1 MVQKLDD
8 GESTNNSNSNSI
20 NGQKEEIP
28 SAIVSGKQQILVQT
42 GEGGP
47 SSSSSTS
54 SSLLFSAD
62 DLHGNDTKILSLLNE
77 EEGSNY
83 SFKGIM
89 RKLHIHQQ
97 SLTRSLHR
105 LEEMGL
111 VERSQAGYR
120 LSKVG
125 GTAAAITAARM
136 TTGGK
141 GTTAALVASVPK
153 GREYMQLLQT
163 YIPVDI
169 RPSEI
174 VRALVGKWFRNLRW
188 VGLIESGTGFTL
200 QWASDNDSSFQINL
214 RMVSDYVVIETNAAS
229 EKEKLQAMVGSYAI
243 YEQITKILQDRLA
256 APQANAYVFRRPE
269 LHQQNN

>member
-1 MVQKLDD
+1 MEKDADAVVQKLEQQAD
-8 GESTNNSNSNSI
+8 SS
-20 NGQKEEIP
+20 QKEV
-28 SAIVSGKQQILVQT
+28 ASGKHSQVLVQD
-42 GEGGP
+42 ENA
-47 SSSSSTS
+47 
-54 SSLLFSAD
+54 FSAD
-62 DLHGNDTKILSLLNE
+62 DLHGNDTKVLSLLNE

-97 SLTRSLHR
+97 SLARALHR

-120 LSKVG
+120 LSKIG
-125 GTAAAITAARM
+125 ETAAAAAKTRRSII
-136 TTGGK
+136 
-141 GTTAALVASVPK
+141 AVPK

-169 RPSEI
+169 RPAEI

-200 QWASDNDSSFQINL
+200 QWASDDGSFQINL

-229 EKEKLQAMVGSYAI
+229 EKEKLQAMVGSYAM

-256 APQANAYVFRRPE
+256 PANAYVLRRGPA
-269 LHQQNN
+269 QNN